1 MTSMSDKGETGHRW
15 FAATYELMTRANERR
30 LGPWRQ
36 HLLEDLHGDVL
47 EIGAGTGTN
56 FEHYPADARVVAL
69 EPDPFM
75 LRRAEA
81 KRRPNIELRQAP
93 AEDLPFADASF
104 DVVVATLVLCTVRDL
119 PRALSE
125 IRRVLRPGGELR
137 FIEHVRGG
145 GLFGVIQ
152 DVAQPVW
159 GWVSA
164 GCQVNRRTEPAI
176 VAAGFEVTA
185 IDRRKMAPWMPSIT
199 GRARVP
205 RGTSPVL

>member
-1 MTSMSDKGETGHRW
+1 MSDKGDPGHRW
-15 FAATYELMTRANERR
+15 FAASYDLMTRPSERR
-30 LGPWRQ
+30 FGAWRQ
-36 HLLEDLHGDVL
+36 RLLADLRGDVL
-47 EIGAGTGTN
+47 EIGAGTGAN

-81 KRRPNIELRQAP
+81 KRRPNIDLRQAP

-104 DVVVATLVLCTVRDL
+104 DAVVATLVLCTVRDL

-145 GLFGVIQ
+145 GALGGIQ
-152 DVAQPVW
+152 DVVQPAW
-159 GWVSA
+159 GWMAA
-164 GCQVNRRTEPAI
+164 GCHVNRRTEPAI
-176 VAAGFEVTA
+176 VAAGFDLTA
-185 IDRRKMAPWMPSIT
+185 IERRKMAPWMPAIV

-205 RGTSPVL
+205 